1 MPILASRR
9 VRAWL
14 RSVAQLFD
22 LDGGGM
28 EKHRDKSW
36 YDAGLARLDGLIGA
50 GDADAALALAAHLA
64 AEAAGDPAEP
74 MGPLTLAGLPRRLHA
89 AQLRLARAQGDLV
102 AKLGWQAL
110 QGPALEALLPL
121 ARLSADE
128 RARAVALAAA
138 PVPRILHQIWIGSL
152 PRPPALAAWG
162 RCCAAHDRDYRLW
175 DETALAGI
183 GATDHPAYR
192 AMLGAGDYPGAVDVA
207 RYLVLQAQGGIYL
220 DADFHPAPQGGDF
233 DDYLPAQ
240 GLSALAEDTP
250 RITGRGSVLL
260 TNALIS
266 CPPGHPVMAALLR
279 ILPQAVAQMPR
290 APAWW
295 VTGPL
300 VFTLLARLC
309 PLGMAAHDIIAGRL
323 PRRAPAEALAQFQDA
338 PGLLIDWKS
347 W

>member
-1 MPILASRR
+1 MA
-9 VRAWL
+9 
-14 RSVAQLFD
+14 
-22 LDGGGM
+22 M
-28 EKHRDKSW
+28 HRDKPRDKPW
-36 YDAGLARLDGLIGA
+36 YDGELARLDALIAA

-89 AQLRLARAQGDLV
+89 AQLRLARAEGDRV

-110 QGPALEALLPL
+110 QGPPLQALLPL
-121 ARLSADE
+121 AELTAEE
-128 RARAVALAAA
+128 RRAAGAMAAR
-138 PVPRILHQIWIGSL
+138 PVPRILHQIWIGEL
-152 PRPPALAAWG
+152 PRPPALAAWQG
-162 RCCAAHDRDYRLW
+162 WCAAHDREYRLW
-175 DETALAGI
+175 DEAALAGI
-183 GATDHPAYR
+183 GAPDHPAYR
-192 AMLGAGDYPGAVDVA
+192 AMLDAGDYPGAVDVA
-207 RYLVLQAQGGIYL
+207 RYLILQAQGGIYL
-220 DADFHPAPQGGDF
+220 DADFHPVPQGRGQGQDF

-240 GLSALAEDTP
+240 GLSALPEDTP
-250 RITGRGSVLL
+250 RVTGRGPVLL

-266 CPPGHPVMAALLR
+266 CPPGHPVMATLLR
-279 ILPQAVAQMPR
+279 IMPQAVALMPR

-300 VFTLLARLC
+300 LFTLLARLC

-323 PRRAPAEALAQFQDA
+323 PRRAPPQALAQFRDA

>member
-1 MPILASRR
+1 M
-9 VRAWL
+9 
-14 RSVAQLFD
+14 
-22 LDGGGM
+22 G
-28 EKHRDKSW
+28 KHRGKGW
-36 YDAGLARLDGLIGA
+36 YDAELARLDALTGA
-50 GDADAALALAAHLA
+50 GDIDAAQELAAHLA
-64 AEAAGDPAEP
+64 AEAGDDPARP

-89 AQLRLARAQGDLV
+89 AQMRLARARGDRV
-102 AKLGWQAL
+102 AKLGWQAM
-110 QGPALEALLPL
+110 QGPAPEALLPL
-121 ARLSADE
+121 ARLTADE
-128 RARAVALAAA
+128 RAQAVALAGAK
-138 PVPRILHQIWIGSL
+138 VPRILHQIWIGSL
-152 PRPPALAAWG
+152 PRPPSLAAWRDWCAGHG
-162 RCCAAHDRDYRLW
+162 REYRLW
-175 DETALAGI
+175 DETALSRI
-183 GATDHPAYR
+183 GATDHPACQ
-192 AMLGAGDYPGAVDVA
+192 AMLRAGDYPGAVDVA

-220 DADFHPAPQGGDF
+220 DADFYPAPAASNPGGGDF

-323 PRRAPAEALAQFQDA
+323 PRRAPPEALAQFQDA